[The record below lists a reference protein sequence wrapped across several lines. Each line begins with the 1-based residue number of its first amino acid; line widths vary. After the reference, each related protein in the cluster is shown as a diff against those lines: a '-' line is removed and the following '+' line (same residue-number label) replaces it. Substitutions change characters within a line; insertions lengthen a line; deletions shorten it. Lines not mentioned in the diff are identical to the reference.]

1 MVSPLTTYYVPFPG
15 DQVPSRTLPSGW
27 KVLSRLQELWESDKE
42 LTLELGK
49 AGRER
54 GHFRCRGPPGQ
65 WLSVVGN
72 SSEQASWP
80 EHEAEGSMWT
90 GCGEPPRQ
98 AVVTRMDGGLGTGA
112 SGYLFS

>member
-1 MVSPLTTYYVPFPG
+1 MAKSDPERNT
-15 DQVPSRTLPSGW
+15 SG
-27 KVLSRLQELWESDKE
+27 
-42 LTLELGK
+42 
-49 AGRER
+49 GREEED
-54 GHFRCRGPPGQ
+54 GQ
-65 WLSVVGN
+65 CVGN